1 MWKDMNKGMVQKQV
15 QKLMTYK
22 NRKGKDFY
30 QNSSCT
36 KTKSK
41 DRLSNQTIKIT
52 KTLWRKK
59 ENS

>member
-30 QNSSCT
+30 QNSSST
-36 KTKSK
+36 KTRSK